1 MTTIFNDHPA
11 THDTI
16 EKIEQW
22 VKTANEYYA
31 NHSEAVIICNDGKGL
46 YALEGVEWNKLY

>member
-22 VKTANEYYA
+22 VNDANEYYA
-31 NHSEAVIICNDGKGL
+31 NNSEAVIICNDGKGL
-46 YALEGVEWNKLY
+46 YAFEDLK

>member
-1 MTTIFNDHPA
+1 MQTIYNDHPA

-22 VKTANEYYA
+22 VKAANEYHATY
-31 NHSEAVIICNDGKGL
+31 SEAVIICNDGKGL
-46 YALEGVEWNKLY
+46 YALEDLK

>member
-22 VKTANEYYA
+22 VKNANEYYA

-46 YALEGVEWNKLY
+46 YALEDLK

>member
-22 VKTANEYYA
+22 VKNANEYYA
-31 NHSEAVIICNDGKGL
+31 DHSEAVIVCNDGNGF
-46 YALEGVEWNKLY
+46 YALEDLK